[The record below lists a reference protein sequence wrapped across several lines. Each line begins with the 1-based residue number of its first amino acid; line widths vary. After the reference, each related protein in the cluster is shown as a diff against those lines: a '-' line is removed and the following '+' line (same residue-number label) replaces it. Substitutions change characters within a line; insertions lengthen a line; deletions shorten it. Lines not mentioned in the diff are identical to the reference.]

1 MSWEPINP
9 IVSRSRWIRARGAD
23 PVRPRGGQRVPQTGV
38 GGEAIGQV
46 LERVQSGRVQRKPL
60 TPPERL
66 RLPIALA
73 LAAPGLLTAG
83 EDLPTPGA
91 GDDAGDGQN
100 GQQAGDDQRHRCH
113 PDQARADGPCLEL
126 V

>member
-1 MSWEPINP
+1 
-9 IVSRSRWIRARGAD
+9 V
-23 PVRPRGGQRVPQTGV
+23 GGPQTGV

-46 LERVQSGRVQRKPL
+46 LERVQSGRVHPEPL

-83 EDLPTPGA
+83 EDLPTPSA
-91 GDDAGDGQN
+91 AESNCQD
-100 GQQAGDDQRHRCH
+100 
-113 PDQARADGPCLEL
+113 LWMKIF
-126 V
+126 